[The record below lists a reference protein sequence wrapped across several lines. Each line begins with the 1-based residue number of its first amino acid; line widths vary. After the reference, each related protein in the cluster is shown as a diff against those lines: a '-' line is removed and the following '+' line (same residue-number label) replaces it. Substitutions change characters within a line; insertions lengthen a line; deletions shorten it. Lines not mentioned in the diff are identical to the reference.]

1 MQSTD
6 QTGHRAEEAGAT
18 VYSFGHTRYV
28 EPSRNFAFEKAD
40 GEWVFILD
48 ADERITDQLAHE
60 VQEVI
65 ATTSHTHFKVP
76 RKNIFGRVKWL
87 KHGGWWPDHQ
97 MRLVQKSAFRD
108 WPTQIHSTPVISGT
122 LGYLENPF
130 LHYFHGNLETMV
142 AKTALYEGIEADLL
156 HAAGRDASVPL
167 FFRKYL
173 GELSRRLIRNKGFLD
188 GKIGILESLY
198 QAYSKTITYL
208 LLYEKKKSRSL

>member
-60 VQEVI
+60 VQEGI

-173 GELSRRLIRNKGFLD
+173 GELSRRLIWNKGFLD